1 MISAQPF
8 IFNVLFQLR
17 YFSISDL
24 NIRIFGQM
32 IRQFLNSDVI
42 FQLCVLSLWL
52 GPFFQWFCVEQSSAW
67 LHTGYDEMAVLGI
80 KRIPGKVHGTSDHR
94 LDRHRKFK
102 TQVPPSC
109 DSTQAKACLVKDK
122 ASTLCTLL
130 GVSDVHF
137 VFDSPELIQKIRVQ
151 DVVGLGVGVIDKHA
165 SIFPEECDG
174 VTCMESKVC
183 I

>member
-1 MISAQPF
+1 M
-8 IFNVLFQLR
+8 
-17 YFSISDL
+17 
-24 NIRIFGQM
+24 FGQ
-32 IRQFLNSDVI
+32 FLDSDVI
-42 FQLCVLSLWL
+42 FQLCVLSLRL
-52 GPFFQWFCVEQSSAW
+52 GPFFEWFCVEQSSAW

-80 KRIPGKVHGTSDHR
+80 KRIPGKVHGTSDHW

-122 ASTLCTLL
+122 ASTLCALL

-137 VFDSPELIQKIRVQ
+137 VFWRPELVQKIRFQ
-151 DVVGLGVGVIDKHA
+151 EEIGQRIWVIDED
-165 SIFPEECDG
+165 SVIFPEEGDA
-174 VTCMESKVC
+174 VTCMKGKVC